1 MKIECDFNTVTC
13 FAWVF
18 AMTLVLTVGSIIGLS
33 IYEYRLERRYAIEHG
48 LTPHSVV
55 TQPVATPDYDTTS
68 NMVINQSNPGLR
80 GNPYV
85 PDMLTR

>member
-1 MKIECDFNTVTC
+1 MKIECDTNTVYC
-13 FAWVF
+13 FAWTF
-18 AMTLVLTVGSIIGLS
+18 AAIVVLGLVGTIGFAVHS
-33 IYEYRLERRYAIEHG
+33 YRAERRYAIEHG